1 MTKQLQHLYLGKAG
15 QFSVMSLFLVRGW
28 NVAVP
33 EVDIGDD
40 IFVVRD
46 ENGEFVR
53 VQVKT
58 STGMKRQKGI
68 SAQFSVP
75 IPQLFREYS
84 PELFYC
90 FMVWYNEKWE
100 LPMIISRER
109 LLDLYEISKI
119 GSATANKLVLYFSF
133 QDGKVQCSGVD
144 LSSYLNDFSQFP
156 PISH

>member
-1 MTKQLQHLYLGKAG
+1 MSKQLQHLYLGKAG
-15 QFSVMSLFLVRGW
+15 QFAVMSLFLVRGW

-58 STGMKRQKGI
+58 ATGIKRQKGI

-75 IPQLFREYS
+75 IEQLKRQYL
-84 PELFYC
+84 PELSYC
-90 FMVWYNEKWE
+90 FMVWYDEHWQFPVIVARDILAN
-100 LPMIISRER
+100 
-109 LLDLYEISKI
+109 LYQSAAI
-119 GSATANKLVLYFSF
+119 GTVAANKLILYFSF

-144 LSSYLNDFSQFP
+144 LTTYLNDFSQFP
-156 PISH
+156 PIPH

>member
-1 MTKQLQHLYLGKAG
+1 MATQLQHLYLGKAG
-15 QFSVMSLFLVRGW
+15 QFAVMSLFLVRGW

-58 STGMKRQKGI
+58 ATGIKRQKGI

-75 IPQLFREYS
+75 IAQLFREFE
-84 PELFYC
+84 PELSYC
-90 FMVWYNEKWE
+90 FMVWYNEQWQ
-100 LPMIISRER
+100 LPMIIPREA
-109 LLDLYEISKI
+109 LLDLHEMAII
-119 GSATANKLVLYFSF
+119 GSEVTNKLILYFSF
-133 QDGKVQCSGVD
+133 QEGKVKCSGVD
-144 LSSYLNDFSQFP
+144 LSRYLNDFSQFP
-156 PISH
+156 PIIH

>member
-1 MTKQLQHLYLGKAG
+1 MSKPLQHIYLGKAG
-15 QFSVMSLFLVRGW
+15 QFAVMSLFLVRGW

-58 STGMKRQKGI
+58 STGIKRQKGI

-75 IPQLFREYS
+75 IEQLKREYL
-84 PELFYC
+84 PELSYC
-90 FMVWYNEKWE
+90 FMVWYDEHWQ
-100 LPMIISRER
+100 LPIVIAREV
-109 LLDLYEISKI
+109 LANMYKSSSI
-119 GSATANKLVLYFSF
+119 GTVANNKLVLYFSF
-133 QDGKVQCSGVD
+133 QDGKIKCSGID
-144 LSSYLNDFSQFP
+144 LSRYLNDFSQFP
-156 PISH
+156 TIPH